1 MPMRLLAGWV
11 AMSFLALCVA
21 SQAKS
26 AAKPL
31 ECPTEASGALMPASY
46 RGYPEAAELARI
58 LSDDNFVVK
67 CICLSMLDG
76 FVPGTRGAALYVTD
90 HGDFDVVFL
99 SKPQTFGAFEII
111 ERHRYG
117 GYEYSFR
124 GIPPKKGRML
134 GPRRTYFFKR
144 SNQLFIVWDM
154 QTATTLG
161 MFLNSH

>member
-76 FVPGTRGAALYVTD
+76 FVPGTRGAALYVRITAISTWYFYLNRRLLTRSKLLSGIGM
-90 HGDFDVVFL
+90 GDMNIH
-99 SKPQTFGAFEII
+99 S
-111 ERHRYG
+111 
-117 GYEYSFR
+117 
-124 GIPPKKGRML
+124 
-134 GPRRTYFFKR
+134 
-144 SNQLFIVWDM
+144 
-154 QTATTLG
+154 
-161 MFLNSH
+161 